1 MPFLLKANGGPDSY
15 SARARKIMQS
25 CLLILLA
32 GAAIAGYLLSVDG
45 RYRDFPLS
53 LYWLPVLQL
62 SIGLSLLNTSL
73 AHNWRRLPLWLGAI
87 AVGNAIVCILLEPNN
102 LQAILCAGLTV
113 LPAYAIGIKSN
124 SKLSLKQTV

>member
-62 SIGLSLLNTSL
+62 SIGLSLLNASL
-73 AHNWRRLPLWLGAI
+73 VLKWRRLTLWLGAI
-87 AVGNAIVCILLEPNN
+87 ALGTAIVCILLEPNN
-102 LQAILCAGLTV
+102 LQAILWAGLTA
-113 LPAYAIGIKSN
+113 LLACAAGIKATSEI
-124 SKLSLKQTV
+124 SLKKTV